1 MLGNFFKKIFGTK
14 HDKDIKRLTPKV
26 KEINKLYE
34 EYNSLTDEQLKNKTN
49 EFKKIIKS
57 RIENLE
63 NQKLLLQE
71 KLQNETL
78 SSNEIMDITQQI
90 KKLGDDIF
98 HTVEETLDELLP
110 QAFAVVKQACKRLK
124 EQNYSYVYAGQQSKW
139 EMIPYDVQLIG
150 GIVIHEGKI
159 AEMATGEGKTLVAVA
174 PIYLNAL
181 AGKGVHVVTVNDYL
195 AKRDSEWMAPVYQFL
210 GLTVGAIQSNMDNEQ
225 RRKIYNYDITY
236 GTNNEFGFDYLRDN
250 MVIEMNQM
258 VQREHWFAIVDEVDS
273 VLIDEARTPLIIS
286 GPVPQ
291 TDQKFEQMNPKV
303 KRLIDFQ
310 TRLVNQI
317 VNEAEELIK
326 KGGKENLEKAGINLF
341 RATRG
346 LPKHKK
352 LLKLMQ
358 DPENQKLKR
367 DTELF
372 YLREQGRRM
381 HEIDDELYYTIDE
394 KTHQI
399 DISEKGR
406 EVLGEKE
413 EDPNMFVIPD
423 IAAEFSAIEGD
434 SRLTPEEKQRKK
446 DEIHIIYAERSDVIH
461 TIHQLLRAYSL
472 YEKDVEYVIQDGKIM
487 IVDEFTGRILE
498 GRRYSD
504 GLHQAIE
511 AKEGVKVEK
520 DTQTFATITLQ
531 NYFRLYR
538 KLAGMTGTAET
549 EAAEFEK
556 IYNLDVVVIP
566 TNKPIIRIDHE
577 DLIFKTKREK
587 YNAIVEEVKE
597 LHKIGRA
604 VLVGTA
610 SVEVSEILS
619 KMFKRAGIP
628 HNVLNAKHHQKE
640 AEIIAL
646 AGRSGSVTIATNMAG
661 RGTDIKIDHKVRE
674 LGGLAIIG
682 SERHDA
688 RRIDRQLR
696 GRAGRQGDPGSS
708 IFYISLEDNL
718 MRLFGG
724 ERIASVMASL
734 KIPEGE
740 PIQHSIISKS
750 VERAQKK
757 VEENNFAVRK
767 RLIEYD
773 DVMNQ
778 QREVIYKRRLSA
790 LRGERLRGELFDYI
804 EDIAYDWVEN
814 AKENKDLKY
823 LKDIVRANLL
833 CEIEIDSKQLDELKS
848 EEIVRNILKTAED
861 FYNRKEQML
870 GKDFMARLERVAV
883 LQTIDDKWREHLRQ
897 MDDLKEG
904 IHLRSYGQKD
914 PLLEYKA
921 EAYQLFVQLIKDINK
936 ESVNFAFKYFP
947 QIVER
952 QVRVRNNV
960 SVTKDGLPAV
970 RSRTQNANMR
980 YEHSNEAP
988 AFIRNIPQQ
997 QSPEGQATTVS
1008 QTFKRTDKKFGRND
1022 IVKVKYPDGKI
1033 IEAKY
1038 KKVEEDINNNVCE
1051 IIE

>member
-1 MLGNFFKKIFGTK
+1 MLGNFIKKLFGTK

-63 NQKLLLQE
+63 NQKQLLQE

-124 EQNYSYVYAGQQSKW
+124 EQNFSYTYAGQQSKW

-399 DISEKGR
+399 DITEKGR

-434 SRLTPEEKQRKK
+434 NSLSPEEKQKKK

-597 LHKIGRA
+597 LHKVGRA

-646 AGRSGSVTIATNMAG
+646 AGRSGAVTIATNMAG

-757 VEENNFAVRK
+757 VEENNFAIRK

-804 EDIAYDWVEN
+804 EDMANEWVEN

-823 LKDIVRANLL
+823 LKDTVRANLL
-833 CEIEIDSKQLDELKS
+833 CEIEIDSKQLDELKA
-848 EEIVRNILKTAED
+848 EEIVSIIIKTAEE

-870 GKDFMARLERVAV
+870 SKDFMARLERVAV

-1008 QTFKRTDKKFGRND
+1008 QTYKRTDKKFGRND

-1038 KKVEEDINNNVCE
+1038 KKVEDDINNNVCE

>member
-1 MLGNFFKKIFGTK
+1 MLGNFIKKLFGTK
-14 HDKDIKRLTPKV
+14 HDKDIKRLTPIV

-49 EFKKIIKS
+49 EFKEIIKL

-63 NQKLLLQE
+63 KQKQELQE

-310 TRLVNQI
+310 TKLVNQI

-399 DISEKGR
+399 DITEKGR

-434 SRLTPEEKQRKK
+434 SSLTPEEKQRKK

-646 AGRSGSVTIATNMAG
+646 AGRSGAVTIATNMAG

-757 VEENNFAVRK
+757 VEENNFAIRK

-804 EDIAYDWVEN
+804 EDMAYDWVEN

-833 CEIEIDSKQLDELKS
+833 CEIEIDSKQLDDLKA
-848 EEIVRNILKTAED
+848 EEIVNLIIKTAED

-952 QVRVRNNV
+952 QVIVRNNV
-960 SVTKDGLPAV
+960 TVTKDGLPAV
-970 RSRTQNANMR
+970 RSRTQNSNMR

-1008 QTFKRTDKKFGRND
+1008 QTYKRTEKKFGRND
-1022 IVKVKYPDGKI
+1022 LVKVKYPDGKI
-1033 IEAKY
+1033 IEAKF
-1038 KKVEEDINNNVCE
+1038 KKVENDINNKVCE